1 MIRKYYGEPMT
12 HSPIWRPKSTFPSW
26 RAAPPAP
33 PRLPAGAVPGA
44 VRAGGGRGGGVLAM
58 AGLSDLELRRE
69 LQALGFQPGPITDTT
84 RNVYRNKLR
93 SLRGEARLRD
103 DERLREEARPRGP
116 ERQREEARLREEAPL
131 RARPASADLRSEPWL
146 SPPPPSAASDTSG
159 PYGHLGASPWAV
171 SRGLS
176 YSTHSGPG
184 PLRRRASVRGSS
196 EDDEDARTP
205 DRAAQGRARHW
216 WAPSSAFARPHSAI
230 LGADTRP
237 GLKGSRTGSAGAVR
251 ARPEAGRRLERCLSR
266 LLLWASLGL
275 LLVFLAILWVKMG
288 KPSAPQEA
296 EDNSTSRAGAGEG
309 PGHGCAP
316 TQTTESPSRLG
327 SHDRLVTSR
336 PSLPASTFC
345 SLLFP
350 HLSRVPLSAT
360 AGNRFFQGVWRESYT
375 PTLDRQP
382 TPCPCCPPPFDFLPI
397 HT

>member
-1 MIRKYYGEPMT
+1 
-12 HSPIWRPKSTFPSW
+12 
-26 RAAPPAP
+26 
-33 PRLPAGAVPGA
+33 
-44 VRAGGGRGGGVLAM
+44 M

-93 SLRGEARLRD
+93 RLRGEARLRD
-103 DERLREEARPRGP
+103 DERLREEVRPRGP

-131 RARPASADLRSEPWL
+131 RARPAAGVLRSEPWL
-146 SPPPPSAASDTSG
+146 SPPAPSAASDTSG
-159 PYGHLGASPWAV
+159 SYGNYGASAAPWAA

-176 YSTHSGPG
+176 YPTHAGPG

-205 DRAAQGRARHW
+205 DRAAPGRVRHW
-216 WAPSSAFARPHSAI
+216 WAPSSASARPHSTL
-230 LGADTRP
+230 LGADARP

-275 LLVFLAILWVKMG
+275 LLAFLAILWVKMG

-309 PGHGCAP
+309 PGRG
-316 TQTTESPSRLG
+316 SPSRLA
-327 SHDRLVTSR
+327 SHHRPPTSS
-336 PSLPASTFC
+336 PSLSASALC
-345 SLLFP
+345 SFLSP
-350 HLSRVPLSAT
+350 RLSRVSPAAT
-360 AGNRFFQGVWRESYT
+360 ARSRPHAHSGQTAR
-375 PTLDRQP
+375 
-382 TPCPCCPPPFDFLPI
+382 PCPSFLPFDFLLS

>member
-1 MIRKYYGEPMT
+1 
-12 HSPIWRPKSTFPSW
+12 
-26 RAAPPAP
+26 
-33 PRLPAGAVPGA
+33 
-44 VRAGGGRGGGVLAM
+44 M

-93 SLRGEARLRD
+93 RLRDEARLRD

-131 RARPASADLRSEPWL
+131 RARPASAAPRSEPWL
-146 SPPPPSAASDTSG
+146 SPPPPRAASDTAG
-159 PYGHLGASPWAV
+159 PYGNFGASASPWAA

-176 YSTHSGPG
+176 YPTHAGPG

-205 DRAAQGRARHW
+205 DRAAPGRARHW
-216 WAPSSAFARPHSAI
+216 WAPSSASARSHSAL

-237 GLKGSRTGSAGAVR
+237 GLKGWRTGSAGAVR

-309 PGHGCAP
+309 PGHGCSP
-316 TQTTESPSRLG
+316 TQTTESPARLE
-327 SHDRLVTSR
+327 SHDRLLTSR

-345 SLLFP
+345 CFLFP
-350 HLSRVPLSAT
+350 HLSRVSLSAT
-360 AGNRFFQGVWRESYT
+360 AGNSLLQDLWGESYT

-382 TPCPCCPPPFDFLPI
+382 PPLVLPSDFFLS

>member
-1 MIRKYYGEPMT
+1 M
-12 HSPIWRPKSTFPSW
+12 
-26 RAAPPAP
+26 
-33 PRLPAGAVPGA
+33 
-44 VRAGGGRGGGVLAM
+44 RAGGGRGGGVLAM

-93 SLRGEARLRD
+93 RLRGEARLRD
-103 DERLREEARPRGP
+103 DERPREEARPRGP

-131 RARPASADLRSEPWL
+131 RARPAAAVPRSEPWL
-146 SPPPPSAASDTSG
+146 SPPAPSAASDTPG
-159 PYGHLGASPWAV
+159 PYGNFGASAAPWAV

-176 YSTHSGPG
+176 YPTHTGPG

-205 DRAAQGRARHW
+205 DRAAPGRARHW
-216 WAPSSAFARPHSAI
+216 WVASSASARPHSAL

-237 GLKGSRTGSAGAVR
+237 GLKGQRTGSAGVVR

-309 PGHGCAP
+309 PGHGCSPPAP
-316 TQTTESPSRLG
+316 DHRVPVAPCEPRPSSHLQTLTFRLHFLLFSVFPSLSIESPFQPLQGAGSSWPLGRKLHAHSDSPPLLSSSLLTSCSFTLERPSEGSRL
-327 SHDRLVTSR
+327 
-336 PSLPASTFC
+336 
-345 SLLFP
+345 
-350 HLSRVPLSAT
+350 
-360 AGNRFFQGVWRESYT
+360 
-375 PTLDRQP
+375 
-382 TPCPCCPPPFDFLPI
+382 PPPPQILGMPALVVPAL
-397 HT
+397 